1 MVPLNPATVILVHS
15 RLVSRDLAREFALAG
30 REVVEVQPAALSL
43 DSIRA
48 LVARHRPGAV
58 VGINHSP
65 ELAWVVSREGVPY
78 VSWTVD
84 PLSLDRL
91 RVLEGTRTDLVV
103 PFLHRSSQVPLF
115 RAMGFERAVWLPLAA
130 PRHRFEGLPGVP
142 RGTRAASFVGSSLLD
157 EAGLF
162 EDALG
167 RWAMA
172 PHEAGI
178 LRGSLEPLVDLALE
192 RADFGGLPPG
202 GQGLPESL
210 LSVAGESA
218 PLVAEAVNAWISARF
233 RQRRVGDAAREHLLD
248 VFGDGGWELLASGR
262 WRGALPDGRELS
274 EVYATSLANLD
285 VPRLHQRDIATLRAF
300 DVAACGGCL
309 LAEPS
314 ADLCRVLEPGV
325 EFLPYRDAA
334 DLRSSLERLAAE
346 PERGRVVGE
355 AARIRAAAEH
365 RLEERAGRI
374 LSALGE

>member
-1 MVPLNPATVILVHS
+1 MVFLSPTTVILVHS

-30 REVVEVQPAALSL
+30 REVVEVQPSELSL

-48 LVARHRPGAV
+48 LIARHGPQGV

-65 ELAWVVSREGVPY
+65 ELAWAVTREGVPY
-78 VSWTVD
+78 ASWTVD

-91 RVLEGTRTDLVV
+91 RVLEGTRAELAI

-115 RAMGFERAVWLPLAA
+115 RAMGFERATWLPLAA
-130 PRHRFEGLPGVP
+130 PRHRFERLPGVVRDSRP
-142 RGTRAASFVGSSLLD
+142 ASFVGSSLLD

-162 EDALG
+162 DEALG
-167 RWAMA
+167 RWGLA
-172 PHEAGI
+172 PHEADI

-192 RADFGGLPPG
+192 HADFGGLPPG

-210 LSVAGESA
+210 LRVAGESA

-233 RQRRVGDAAREHLLD
+233 RQRRVGDAAHEGLLD
-248 VFGDGGWELLASGR
+248 VFGDGGWEPLADGR
-262 WRGALPDGRELS
+262 WMGALPDGRELS
-274 EVYATSLANLD
+274 DVYAASRASLD

-309 LAEPS
+309 VAEPS
-314 ADLCRVLEPGV
+314 PDLCRLLEPGV
-325 EFLPYRDAA
+325 EFLPYRDSAGLRGALDLLAA
-334 DLRSSLERLAAE
+334 DPA
-346 PERGRVVGE
+346 RGREIGE
-355 AARIRAAAEH
+355 KARIRALADH

-374 LSALGE
+374 LSALEG